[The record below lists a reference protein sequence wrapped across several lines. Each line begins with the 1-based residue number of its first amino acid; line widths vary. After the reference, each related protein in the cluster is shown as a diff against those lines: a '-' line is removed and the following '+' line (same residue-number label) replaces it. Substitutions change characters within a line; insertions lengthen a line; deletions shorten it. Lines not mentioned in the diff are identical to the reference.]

1 MPTDDI
7 TLLREFAAT
16 QSETAFAQLV
26 QRHVNLVYS
35 AARRRTGDDHLAEE
49 ITQAVFIILARK
61 AGTMGA
67 QTLLT
72 GWLYRTTHYAVA
84 DALKQ
89 QRRRLQREHQA
100 YMEATLTPN
109 ETDDAWKQISP
120 VLDGAMDTLNERDR
134 NAVLLRYF
142 ENKPLAEVGAALGVS
157 EDAARVRVNRA
168 LEKLRATLTKSG
180 VTLGVTAIAGAVTAN
195 AIQAAPVAL
204 ATTIT
209 AAALT
214 GTSLTLATIAMTT
227 LQKIAVTAA
236 LTVTIGAG
244 IYEAKQASDAR
255 DTISQ
260 LQAEQSPLT
269 NNLATLRAENEK
281 LSQAVAEAN
290 NQKKLTQAQFNE
302 LMKLRGQTGQ
312 AQTAVQELAKAQAAL
327 KNQKPVLSGF
337 LTNAMAMGLK
347 TSLGFQ
353 KKSAAGKIARMKET
367 LHLTDD
373 QVQAIKDITFK
384 HLDQQSELMMQ
395 AMSTGGFKPDIS
407 GKNVS
412 LEATGSGVNVDTEEN
427 EIKAQLT
434 PDQLAEYNAF
444 NQAEKVANEEI
455 LAKYEAEK
463 LAQELSLTADQQQ
476 QMHDLIIQ
484 DNLNK
489 SKASIASLSDAK
501 AAARNAGDYPAMM
514 NLAVQQQQQQLTNS
528 LNLFQSVLTPT
539 QLQQY
544 QESEQQRIDMMK
556 SAFSMFV
563 PQTNSAPAQ

>member
-1 MPTDDI
+1 MPTDDL

-16 QSETAFAQLV
+16 QSETAFATLV

-49 ITQAVFIILARK
+49 ITQAVFILLARK
-61 AGTMGA
+61 AGTIGA

-195 AIQAAPVAL
+195 AIQAAPLAL
-204 ATTIT
+204 ATSIT
-209 AAALT
+209 AATLT

-290 NQKKLTQAQFNE
+290 NQKKLTQSQFNE

-353 KKSAAGKIARMKET
+353 KKSAAAKIARMKET

-384 HLDQQSELMMQ
+384 HLDQQSELMLQ
-395 AMSTGGFKPDIS
+395 AMTTGGFKPDIS
-407 GKNVS
+407 GNNVS
-412 LEATGSGVNVDTEEN
+412 LEATGSGVNLNTEEN

-434 PDQLAEYNAF
+434 PDQLAEYSAF

-476 QMHDLIIQ
+476 QMHDLIVQ

-563 PQTNSAPAQ
+563 PPTNSAPAQ

>member
-1 MPTDDI
+1 
-7 TLLREFAAT
+7 
-16 QSETAFAQLV
+16 
-26 QRHVNLVYS
+26 
-35 AARRRTGDDHLAEE
+35 
-49 ITQAVFIILARK
+49 
-61 AGTMGA
+61 
-67 QTLLT
+67 
-72 GWLYRTTHYAVA
+72 
-84 DALKQ
+84 
-89 QRRRLQREHQA
+89 
-100 YMEATLTPN
+100 
-109 ETDDAWKQISP
+109 
-120 VLDGAMDTLNERDR
+120 
-134 NAVLLRYF
+134 
-142 ENKPLAEVGAALGVS
+142 
-157 EDAARVRVNRA
+157 
-168 LEKLRATLTKSG
+168 
-180 VTLGVTAIAGAVTAN
+180 
-195 AIQAAPVAL
+195 
-204 ATTIT
+204 
-209 AAALT
+209 
-214 GTSLTLATIAMTT
+214 MTT

-290 NQKKLTQAQFNE
+290 NQKKLTQSQFNE

-353 KKSAAGKIARMKET
+353 KKSAAAKIARMKET

-384 HLDQQSELMMQ
+384 HLDQQSELMLQ
-395 AMSTGGFKPDIS
+395 AMTTGGFKPDIS
-407 GKNVS
+407 GNNVS
-412 LEATGSGVNVDTEEN
+412 LEATGSGVNVNTEEN

-434 PDQLAEYNAF
+434 PDQLAEYSAF

-476 QMHDLIIQ
+476 QMHDLIVQ

-563 PQTNSAPAQ
+563 PPTNSAPAQ

>member
-1 MPTDDI
+1 MPTDDL

-16 QSETAFAQLV
+16 QSETAFATLV

-49 ITQAVFIILARK
+49 ITQAVFILLARK
-61 AGTMGA
+61 AGTIGA

-195 AIQAAPVAL
+195 AIQAAPLAL
-204 ATTIT
+204 ATSIT
-209 AAALT
+209 AATLT

-290 NQKKLTQAQFNE
+290 NQKKLTQSQFNE

-353 KKSAAGKIARMKET
+353 KKSAAAKIARMKET

-384 HLDQQSELMMQ
+384 HLDQQSELMLQ
-395 AMSTGGFKPDIS
+395 AMTTGGFKPDIS
-407 GKNVS
+407 GNNVS
-412 LEATGSGVNVDTEEN
+412 LEATGSGVNVNTEEN

-434 PDQLAEYNAF
+434 PDQLAEYSAF

-476 QMHDLIIQ
+476 QMHDLIVQ

-563 PQTNSAPAQ
+563 PPTNSAPAQ

>member
-1 MPTDDI
+1 
-7 TLLREFAAT
+7 
-16 QSETAFAQLV
+16 
-26 QRHVNLVYS
+26 
-35 AARRRTGDDHLAEE
+35 
-49 ITQAVFIILARK
+49 
-61 AGTMGA
+61 
-67 QTLLT
+67 
-72 GWLYRTTHYAVA
+72 
-84 DALKQ
+84 
-89 QRRRLQREHQA
+89 
-100 YMEATLTPN
+100 
-109 ETDDAWKQISP
+109 
-120 VLDGAMDTLNERDR
+120 
-134 NAVLLRYF
+134 
-142 ENKPLAEVGAALGVS
+142 
-157 EDAARVRVNRA
+157 
-168 LEKLRATLTKSG
+168 
-180 VTLGVTAIAGAVTAN
+180 
-195 AIQAAPVAL
+195 
-204 ATTIT
+204 
-209 AAALT
+209 
-214 GTSLTLATIAMTT
+214 MTT

-290 NQKKLTQAQFNE
+290 NQKTLTQSQFNE

-312 AQTAVQELAKAQAAL
+312 AQTAVQELML
-327 KNQKPVLSGF
+327 
-337 LTNAMAMGLK
+337 
-347 TSLGFQ
+347 
-353 KKSAAGKIARMKET
+353 
-367 LHLTDD
+367 
-373 QVQAIKDITFK
+373 
-384 HLDQQSELMMQ
+384 Q
-395 AMSTGGFKPDIS
+395 AMTTGGFKPDIS
-407 GKNVS
+407 GNNVS
-412 LEATGSGVNVDTEEN
+412 LEATGSGVNVNTEEN

-434 PDQLAEYNAF
+434 PDQLAEYSAF

-476 QMHDLIIQ
+476 QMHDLIVQ

-563 PQTNSAPAQ
+563 PPTNSAPAQ

>member
-209 AAALT
+209 ATALT